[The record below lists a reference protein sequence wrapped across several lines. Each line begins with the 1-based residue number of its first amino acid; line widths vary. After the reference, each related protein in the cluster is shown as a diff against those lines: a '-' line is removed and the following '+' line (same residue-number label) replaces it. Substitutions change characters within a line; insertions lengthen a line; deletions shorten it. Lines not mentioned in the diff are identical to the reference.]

1 MTGALH
7 FVGVDV
13 KHAVVVR
20 LAILEDVVDDR
31 IHLSAV
37 GFELGVDQTDTAER
51 HDCAFE
57 RSIGL
62 QTNDLFEILVDVSG
76 VVRGDCGDGFL
87 INIVDAFALA
97 LDFHEFQELVPESFR
112 ALGRCGQEFLAAI
125 VRSVVA
131 LDEVPYIDFLVPISG
146 LEVHLPILSE
156 LRFFENYFY
165 FREVI
170 YTEKSICQIEIIR
183 QS

>member
-1 MTGALH
+1 MSI
-7 FVGVDV
+7 GV
-13 KHAVVVR
+13 KYAVVVR

-87 INIVDAFALA
+87 INIVDAFAFA
-97 LDFHEFQELVPESFR
+97 LDFHEIQELVPESFG

-131 LDEVPYIDFLVPISG
+131 LDDPSPC
-146 LEVHLPILSE
+146 
-156 LRFFENYFY
+156 RFP
-165 FREVI
+165 
-170 YTEKSICQIEIIR
+170 K
-183 QS
+183 